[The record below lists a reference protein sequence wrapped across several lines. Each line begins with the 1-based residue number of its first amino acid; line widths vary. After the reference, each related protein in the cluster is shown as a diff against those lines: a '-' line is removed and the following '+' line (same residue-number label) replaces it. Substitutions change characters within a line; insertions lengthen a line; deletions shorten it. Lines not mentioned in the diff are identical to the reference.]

1 MFSIKSFCSS
11 LRLLHFFLLFILAAV
26 VPPSAIPQAVPSQAN
41 IDASAQRRL
50 QETAR
55 EAQRQHRIEEEIRKI
70 SPALAGKKLAG
81 AGGPVLAR
89 LALAALVR
97 LRNEGISPDEA
108 LTRAARSTGLD
119 HTSAAKPSAYLRN
132 LFAENSGKVTPPVLA
147 KLEAGQDPAP
157 ALTLPAYVP

>member
-81 AGGPVLAR
+81 AGGPLWFVFA
-89 LALAALVR
+89 
-97 LRNEGISPDEA
+97 
-108 LTRAARSTGLD
+108 TRAYRPTR
-119 HTSAAKPSAYLRN
+119 P
-132 LFAENSGKVTPPVLA
+132 
-147 KLEAGQDPAP
+147 
-157 ALTLPAYVP
+157 